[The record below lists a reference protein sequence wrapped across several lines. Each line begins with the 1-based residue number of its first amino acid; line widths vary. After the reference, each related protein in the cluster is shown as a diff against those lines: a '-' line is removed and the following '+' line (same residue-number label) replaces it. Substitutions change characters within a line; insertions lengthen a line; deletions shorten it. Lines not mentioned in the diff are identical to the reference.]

1 MRNIEI
7 VGYGTFIPENIMKFG
22 NQKRHRIAKDDNTSQ
37 IDMAVKA
44 INKALKN
51 SNLNIEDIDCIVSAS
66 AVCAQ
71 LIPCTASLIHERI
84 AKGTN
89 IPAIDIN
96 TTCTSFISALDIM
109 SYLIDAGRY
118 NKVLIVASEKASVG
132 LNEKQKESFELFADG
147 ACAMIFQKSNDPKK
161 GIIYSTQQTWS
172 EGVHSTEIRG
182 GGNLLPGMEYSQER
196 RADYL
201 FDMQGKE
208 VLLLAAR
215 KLPKFFKNMF
225 KETGL
230 TISDIDMVVPHQAS
244 RALVLIMKKLGVPF
258 EKYIDIV
265 DDYGNMVS
273 VSVPFAFCKAL
284 DEGKIKKGNTVILTG
299 TAAGLTANAII
310 LQI

>member
-7 VGYGTFIPENIMKFG
+7 VGYGTYIPENVVIFG
-22 NQKRHRIAKDDNTSQ
+22 NQKRHRIAKDDNISQ
-37 IDMAVKA
+37 IDMAIEA
-44 INKALKN
+44 INKALKM
-51 SNLNIEDIDCIVSAS
+51 SNLNIKDIDCIVSTS

-109 SYLIDAGRY
+109 SYLIEAGRY

-132 LNEKQKESFELFADG
+132 LNEKQKESYELFADG
-147 ACAMIFQKSNDPKK
+147 ACAMIIQKSNDSEK
-161 GIIYSTQQTWS
+161 GVIYSIQQTWS
-172 EGVHSTEIRG
+172 EGAHSTEIRG
-182 GGNLLPGMEYSQER
+182 GGNLLPGMKFSEEKK
-196 RADYL
+196 ADYL
-201 FDMQGKE
+201 FDMKGKE

-215 KLPKFFKNMF
+215 KLPKFFENMF
-225 KETGL
+225 KESGL

-244 RALVLIMKKLGVPF
+244 RALGLIMGKLGVPN

-265 DDYGNMVS
+265 DEYGNMVS

-284 DEGKIKKGNTVILTG
+284 EDGKIRQGNTVILTG
-299 TAAGLTANAII
+299 TAAGLTANAVI
-310 LQI
+310 LKI